1 MSRDPSNAFAS
12 AVRGCSLREQT
23 ACIRVASAKLVGDG
37 VAKDVGG
44 ALAQLDAS
52 CTARQAAACSMLSNL
67 YTRGLGADVVANA
80 DRAHAYAAKG
90 CSLGDAPSC
99 AAARR

>member
-1 MSRDPSNAFAS
+1 MAATEEE
-12 AVRGCSLREQT
+12 RERLMGAWGAWLGREEQFY
-23 ACIRVASAKLVGDG
+23 VASAKLVGDG
-37 VAKDVGG
+37 APKDVGG
-44 ALAQLDAS
+44 GLAQLDAS

-67 YTRGLGADVVANA
+67 YTRGLGTDVVANA